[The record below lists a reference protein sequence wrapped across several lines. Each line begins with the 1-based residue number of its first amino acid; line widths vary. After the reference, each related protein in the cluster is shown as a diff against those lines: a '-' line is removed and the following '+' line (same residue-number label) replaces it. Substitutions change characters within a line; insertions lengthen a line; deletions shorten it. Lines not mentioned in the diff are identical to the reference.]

1 MGGAYSFYD
10 QSQVIG
16 VNYGMII
23 NKTIN
28 INAPASRVWEALTTP
43 AIMKR
48 WMTDAEMDIIS
59 DFKTGSAIVIRGNL
73 HGIPYENKGTIL
85 QNDPSSVLKY
95 NYWSSL
101 SQHEDVPE
109 NYSLITFR
117 LMFAEGTTT
126 LVFTQTNFTEDV
138 IFRHFNFYWNTAL
151 QLLRKLSEGEGLPD
165 Q

>member
-1 MGGAYSFYD
+1 
-10 QSQVIG
+10 
-16 VNYGMII
+16 MII

-48 WMTDAEMDIIS
+48 WMTDAEMDITS
-59 DFKTGSAIVIRGNL
+59 DWRTGSAIVISGNL

-85 QNDPSSVLKY
+85 RFEPYSVLKY
-95 NYWSSL
+95 NCWSSL
-101 SQHEDVPE
+101 SQHDDVPE

-117 LMFAEGTTT
+117 LMASEGITT

-138 IFRHFNFYWNTAL
+138 IFKHFNFYWNTAL
-151 QLLRKLSEGEGLPD
+151 QLLRRLSEGEALPY
-165 Q
+165 

>member
-1 MGGAYSFYD
+1 
-10 QSQVIG
+10 
-16 VNYGMII
+16 MII

-43 AIMKR
+43 SIMKR

-59 DFKTGSAIVIRGNL
+59 DFRTGSAIVITGNL

-85 QNDPSSVLKY
+85 QFEPSSVLKY

-117 LMFAEGTTT
+117 LMSAEGATT

-138 IFRHFNFYWNTAL
+138 IFKHFNFYWNTAL
-151 QLLRKLSEGEGLPD
+151 QLLRKLSEGERLPD